1 MHACM
6 DETCLFVSVKKTSQ
20 LRDQIKVA
28 VQYTRVNKDERE
40 EGRQQIRGSSQVVLE
55 TQQWWN

>member
-20 LRDQIKVA
+20 LRDQVKVA

-40 EGRQQIRGSSQVVLE
+40 EGRQQIRCSSQVVLE
-55 TQQWWN
+55 L